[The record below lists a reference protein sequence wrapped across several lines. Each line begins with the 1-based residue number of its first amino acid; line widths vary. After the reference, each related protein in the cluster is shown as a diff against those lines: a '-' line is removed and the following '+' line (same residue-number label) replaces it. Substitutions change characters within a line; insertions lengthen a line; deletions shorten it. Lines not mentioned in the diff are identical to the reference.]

1 MSRRKRTALI
11 FAYIFAA
18 VVAVF
23 AVRILFFSR
32 GCFEVIFAD
41 VGQGDAS
48 VILTKHYKTVLI
60 DGGTSENGKYALTD
74 ILRQNGIAKV
84 SAAFISH
91 MQEDH
96 VGGIVELI
104 EQGTEI
110 ERLYV
115 GECAAESDGYSDVER
130 AAETH
135 GIPVNPLSKGEVV
148 DIDGAVFTVLSS
160 GDAESSDENDNM
172 QVLRCDI
179 GSNSILFA
187 GDATKKLEEQLA
199 ENPLSDTDI
208 LKVPHHGS
216 SYSSSE
222 SFISA
227 VSPTLSVISVGKNNR
242 FGHPD
247 ERTLKALD
255 NAGSA
260 ILRTDLDGTVSI
272 IMTEDDILDIRTAVG
287 R

>member
-74 ILRQNGIAKV
+74 ILRKNGIAKV

-242 FGHPD
+242 FGHPA
-247 ERTLKALD
+247 ERTLKALG